1 MLQTPL
7 CASPVADEMLASVL
21 LALAALVQH
30 YEGDD
35 PDDLAD
41 EYDEYDEYD
50 DREYM
55 DRADLVDDDL
65 RTDYLGDD
73 DFRTLPY

>member
-35 PDDLAD
+35 PDNLA
-41 EYDEYDEYD
+41 DEYD

-55 DRADLVDDDL
+55 DRADMDSADL
-65 RTDYLGDD
+65 ADD
-73 DFRTLPY
+73 DFRTLPF

>member
-21 LALAALVQH
+21 LALAALVKH
-30 YEGDD
+30 YEDD
-35 PDDLAD
+35 DRDDLA
-41 EYDEYDEYD
+41 DEYD

-65 RTDYLGDD
+65 RTDYPGDA
-73 DFRTLPY
+73 DFRTLPF

>member
-1 MLQTPL
+1 MLRTPL
-7 CASPVADEMLASVL
+7 CASPVADEMPASVLL

-35 PDDLAD
+35 PDDLA
-41 EYDEYDEYD
+41 DEYDEYD